1 MAEEW
6 GGEPTSRASGSCAPI
21 APVSSPVPGA
31 AITLLRGLSIP
42 PSGSGSASIIL
53 RRSESGPYPPLPQGI
68 PLVSGTGP
76 GRPIVAFGAGSFE
89 RVCRLTPQRKD
100 QHFECW
106 PAGQLIESVI
116 SCKSH

>member
-42 PSGSGSASIIL
+42 PSGSGSAGIIL

-68 PLVSGTGP
+68 PLFQARAPDGRLLLLAP
-76 GRPIVAFGAGSFE
+76 GASSACVGLLPKEKTSILSAG
-89 RVCRLTPQRKD
+89 LPD
-100 QHFECW
+100 N
-106 PAGQLIESVI
+106 
-116 SCKSH
+116 

>member
-42 PSGSGSASIIL
+42 PSGSGSAGIIL

-89 RVCRLTPQRKD
+89 RV
-100 QHFECW
+100 
-106 PAGQLIESVI
+106 
-116 SCKSH
+116 